1 MTEEKTLP
9 AGSSWREELDWH
21 VYNAE
26 EWLVKGPPSHLSSQ
40 TINGCTEHKMLQ
52 RTMQLKP
59 IDFTPEMPAC
69 LPFTVAER
77 LKPLMTSM
85 SSPLFVSGSYDQPV
99 DWGLLEEHDF
109 YDEDDVACVEVLI
122 SSFSITGD
130 NNRKLKV
137 LFYRMIWKY
146 DCPNCFE
153 CDDTCHRGAMVLT
166 CQFDSD
172 KVHLLPQAEGK
183 KKSKSKKEKVPLLS
197 LLLFRQPD
205 VFNT

>member
-99 DWGLLEEHDF
+99 YWGLLEGHDF

-130 NNRKLKV
+130 NNRKLNL
-137 LFYRMIWKY
+137 LFYRLIWKY
-146 DCPNCFE
+146 Y
-153 CDDTCHRGAMVLT
+153 CHCGHMVLT

-172 KVHLLPQAEGK
+172 KAHLLAQEEGK
-183 KKSKSKKEKVPLLS
+183 KKSESKKEKVLLLS

>member
-26 EWLVKGPPSHLSSQ
+26 EWLVKGPPSRLSSQ

-99 DWGLLEEHDF
+99 YWGLLEGHDF

-130 NNRKLKV
+130 NNRKLNV
-137 LFYRMIWKY
+137 LFYRLIWKY
-146 DCPNCFE
+146 Y
-153 CDDTCHRGAMVLT
+153 CHCGHMVLT

-172 KVHLLPQAEGK
+172 KAHLLAQEEGK
-183 KKSKSKKEKVPLLS
+183 KKSESKKEKVLLLS

>member
-1 MTEEKTLP
+1 M
-9 AGSSWREELDWH
+9 
-21 VYNAE
+21 YNAE

-40 TINGCTEHKMLQ
+40 IITGFKASKKKIE
-52 RTMQLKP
+52 RTMQLEP
-59 IDFTPEMPAC
+59 IDFAPDMPAG
-69 LPFTVAER
+69 LPCIVAER

-85 SSPLFVSGSYDQPV
+85 SSPLFVSGSYDQP
-99 DWGLLEEHDF
+99 LAAQY
-109 YDEDDVACVEVLI
+109 YDNMDDVACVEVSI

-130 NNRKLKV
+130 NNRKLNV
-137 LFYRMIWKY
+137 LFYRMIWEY
-146 DCPNCFE
+146 H
-153 CDDTCHRGAMVLT
+153 CHRGAMVLT

>member
-85 SSPLFVSGSYDQPV
+85 SSPLFVSGSYDQPLAAQYY
-99 DWGLLEEHDF
+99 GNM
-109 YDEDDVACVEVLI
+109 DDVACVEVSI

-130 NNRKLKV
+130 NNRKLNV
-137 LFYRMIWKY
+137 LFYRLIWKY
-146 DCPNCFE
+146 Y
-153 CDDTCHRGAMVLT
+153 CHCGHMVLT

-172 KVHLLPQAEGK
+172 KAHLLAQEEGK
-183 KKSKSKKEKVPLLS
+183 KKSESKKEKVLLLS

>member
-1 MTEEKTLP
+1 
-9 AGSSWREELDWH
+9 
-21 VYNAE
+21 
-26 EWLVKGPPSHLSSQ
+26 
-40 TINGCTEHKMLQ
+40 MLQ

-99 DWGLLEEHDF
+99 YWGLLEGHDF

-130 NNRKLKV
+130 NNRKLNV
-137 LFYRMIWKY
+137 LFYRLIWKY
-146 DCPNCFE
+146 Y
-153 CDDTCHRGAMVLT
+153 CHCGHMVLT

-172 KVHLLPQAEGK
+172 KAHLLAQEEGK
-183 KKSKSKKEKVPLLS
+183 KKSESKKEKVLLLS

>member
-1 MTEEKTLP
+1 MPP
-9 AGSSWREELDWH
+9 AGYSWRKERDWNH
-21 VYNAE
+21 YNAE

-40 TINGCTEHKMLQ
+40 IITGFKASKKKFE
-52 RTMQLKP
+52 RTMQLEP

-85 SSPLFVSGSYDQPV
+85 SSPLFLSGSYDQPV
-99 DWGLLEEHDF
+99 DWGMLEEHDF

-130 NNRKLKV
+130 NNRKLNV
-137 LFYRMIWKY
+137 LFYRLIWKY
-146 DCPNCFE
+146 Y
-153 CDDTCHRGAMVLT
+153 CHCGHMVLT

-172 KVHLLPQAEGK
+172 KAHLLAQEEGK
-183 KKSKSKKEKVPLLS
+183 KKSESKKEKVLLLS

>member
-1 MTEEKTLP
+1 MCEQKTEAKAMPP
-9 AGSSWREELDWH
+9 AGYFLHPKTE
-21 VYNAE
+21 A
-26 EWLVKGPPSHLSSQ
+26 KAMPPAGWFKASKKKF
-40 TINGCTEHKMLQ
+40 E
-52 RTMQLKP
+52 RTMQLEP
-59 IDFTPEMPAC
+59 IDFAPEMPAG

-85 SSPLFVSGSYDQPV
+85 SSPLFVSGSYDQ
-99 DWGLLEEHDF
+99 DWR
-109 YDEDDVACVEVLI
+109 DDVACVEVLI

-205 VFNT
+205 VFDT